1 MGQRQT
7 RTLSEAEHRAM
18 LKNMLL
24 ASLISADNDEYSED
38 TKQEIISR
46 YNKYKDEDVWD
57 YILTP
62 LSGEGVSQE
71 TIDEYVRILRG

>member
-7 RTLSEAEHRAM
+7 RTLSEAEHRAV

-24 ASLISADNDEYSED
+24 ASLISAENDEYSED
-38 TKQEIISR
+38 TKQEILSR
-46 YNKYKDEDVWD
+46 YNKYKDDDVWD

-62 LSGEGVSQE
+62 LSDEGVSQE